1 MSFSDSIKSIFGYIN
16 KYVLV
21 CGIFLFLL
29 FFGGDSTI
37 SKHYA
42 YNKKINELEREIE
55 KYQKLKEE
63 NEEKLKALHSDNES
77 LERFAREQFYMTR
90 SNEELFIIKP

>member
-1 MSFSDSIKSIFGYIN
+1 MSFSDSIKSLLGHIN

-21 CGIFLFLL
+21 CVIFLFLL

-37 SKHYA
+37 TKHYV

-55 KYQKLKEE
+55 KYQKLKDE
-63 NEEKLKALHSDNES
+63 NNEKFKALQSDDES

-90 SNEELFIIKP
+90 PNEELFLIKP

>member
-1 MSFSDSIKSIFGYIN
+1 MSFSDSIKSLFSYIN

-21 CGIFLFLL
+21 CVIFLFLL

-55 KYQKLKEE
+55 KYQKQKDE
-63 NEEKLKALHSDNES
+63 NTEKLKSLHSDDES

-90 SNEELFIIKP
+90 PDEELFIIKP